1 MTLKSKRRCANSNGL
16 CNCCVSYHHLFSAF
30 CPSYILKNHTLV
42 HFILHFFTIIVQ
54 FLSLVLQFETQWT
67 AACQVSLS
75 FTISW
80 SLLKLIP
87 FESVVSSNHLILCHS
102 LLFLPSIFPSVRV
115 FANESAL
122 LMRQPKYWSFS
133 SASVLP
139 MNIQGQISLGLTGLI
154 SLLSNGLLKVPSST
168 TIQKHHFSV
177 LSLLYGPTLT
187 SIHDHWKKK
196 KTQL

>member
-16 CNCCVSYHHLFSAF
+16 CNCCVSYHHLFSAL

-80 SLLKLIP
+80 SLLKLMCI
-87 FESVVSSNHLILCHS
+87 ESVIPSNHLILCCP
-102 LLFLPSIFPSVRV
+102 LLLLPLIFPSIRV
-115 FANESAL
+115 SSNKLAL
-122 LMRQPKYWSFS
+122 CIRQPEYWRVLKLQHRSF
-133 SASVLP
+133 
-139 MNIQGQISLGLTGLI
+139 Q
-154 SLLSNGLLKVPSST
+154 
-168 TIQKHHFSV
+168 
-177 LSLLYGPTLT
+177 
-187 SIHDHWKKK
+187 
-196 KTQL
+196 